1 MTIDD
6 QIKYIGFEKLN
17 AMDRLKVLI
26 PNFHFTGSLSLLCYG
41 VTKRPM
47 GDLDIIV
54 SNMDVLYRVEDAGEQ
69 VDRDF
74 DYEIELPKESEVQL
88 KGKIPNR
95 AHIRLYNT
103 DICVFYAKDE
113 ETKMFEFMAG
123 RTFKVANPRY
133 AIAAKESYVK
143 QLLAKTRTEAQEA
156 RMNKHQNDINEY
168 QKWLVQKRSHG

>member
-41 VTKRPM
+41 VTKRVI
-47 GDLDIIV
+47 GDLDIV
-54 SNMDVLYRVEDAGEQ
+54 VGNMDVLYRVEDAGEQ

-74 DYEIELPKESEVQL
+74 DYESELPKKSEVQL

-95 AHIRLYNT
+95 AHIKLYNT

-113 ETKMFEFMAG
+113 ETQMFEFMAD
-123 RTFKVANPRY
+123 RTFKVAHPRY
-133 AIAAKESYVK
+133 AIAAKEEYVK
-143 QLLAKTRTEAQEA
+143 GLLLKTRTEAQEA

-168 QKWLVQKRSHG
+168 QKWLNTTHT

>member
-1 MTIDD
+1 MTTED

-26 PNFHFTGSLSLLCYG
+26 PSFHFTGSLSLLCYG
-41 VTKRPM
+41 VTKRVI
-47 GDLDIIV
+47 GDLDIVV
-54 SNMDVLYRVEDAGEQ
+54 SNMDVLYKVEDAGEQ

-74 DYEIELPKESEVQL
+74 DYETELPNESIIQL

-95 AHIRLYNT
+95 AHICLYNT

-113 ETKMFEFMAG
+113 ETRMFNFIAD
-123 RTFKVANPRY
+123 RTFKVAHPRY

-143 QLLAKTRTEAQEA
+143 GLLLKERTEAQEA
-156 RMNKHQNDINEY
+156 RMNKHQEDINKY
-168 QKWLVQKRSHG
+168 YDWLA

>member
-1 MTIDD
+1 MTTED
-6 QIKYIGFEKLN
+6 QIKYIGLEKLN

-41 VTKRPM
+41 VTKRVI
-47 GDLDIIV
+47 GDLDIVV

-74 DYEIELPKESEVQL
+74 DYETELPRESSIQL

-113 ETKMFEFMAG
+113 ESKMFNFIAN
-123 RTFKVANPRY
+123 RTFKVAHPRY
-133 AIAAKESYVK
+133 AITAKEMYVK
-143 QLLAKTRTEAQEA
+143 GLLSKNRTEAQDA
-156 RMNKHQNDINEY
+156 RMNKHQEDINKY
-168 QKWLVQKRSHG
+168 YNWLA

>member
-1 MTIDD
+1 MTTND

-41 VTKRPM
+41 VTQRVV
-47 GDLDIIV
+47 GDLDIVV

-69 VDRDF
+69 VDRYF
-74 DYEIELPKESEVQL
+74 DYETELPKCSNIQL

-95 AHIRLYNT
+95 AHIKLYNT
-103 DICVFYAKDE
+103 DVCVFYAKDE
-113 ETKMFEFMAG
+113 EVRMFEFMAG
-123 RTFKVANPRY
+123 RVFKVAHPRY

-143 QLLAKTRTEAQEA
+143 NLLSKSRTEAQEA
-156 RMNKHQNDINEY
+156 RMNKHKNDINEY
-168 QKWLVQKRSHG
+168 QKWLNTTHT

>member
-1 MTIDD
+1 MTTDD

-41 VTKRPM
+41 VTKRVI
-47 GDLDIIV
+47 GDLDIVV

-74 DYEIELPKESEVQL
+74 DYETELPKESNIQL

-95 AHIRLYNT
+95 AHIKLYDT

-113 ETKMFEFMAG
+113 EVRMFEFMAG
-123 RTFKVANPRY
+123 RVFKVAHPRY

-143 QLLAKTRTEAQEA
+143 GLLSKTRTEAQEA

-168 QKWLVQKRSHG
+168 QKWLIQRKSHG

>member
-41 VTKRPM
+41 VTKRII
-47 GDLDIIV
+47 GDLDIVV

-74 DYEIELPKESEVQL
+74 DYESELPKESNIQL

-95 AHIRLYNT
+95 AHIRLHNT

-113 ETKMFEFMAG
+113 ESKTFEFMAN
-123 RTFKVANPRY
+123 RTFKVAHPRY
-133 AIAAKESYVK
+133 AIAAKEEYVK
-143 QLLAKTRTEAQEA
+143 GLLLKERTEAQEA

-168 QKWLVQKRSHG
+168 QKWNLRNESTK